1 MRKPNYR
8 TVATDHNA
16 TIGGTVAAAGGTV
29 MEAPEP
35 VFRIDAE
42 GAVRYANAAAS
53 ELLRML
59 SSGLGSDLPADWV
72 ASIRE
77 LSPNVAGCAEISAGE
92 RVFDIHASPQTDNG
106 WVTVHAH
113 DVTHHKVA
121 ALDAQRL
128 AHLDALTGLPTRSV
142 FQDQLGQVLAV
153 ARRSKRMAAVLVIGL
168 DDFKFINETQG
179 HASGDN
185 LLQTTAERLSR
196 CLRATDIVARLGGDE
211 FAIIQPEPTGADG
224 IDQLARRLNAAL
236 RAPVSTENGE
246 ILPAASIGIAVFPDD
261 AEDADKLLHHADIA
275 LDRCKAAGGDDHR
288 FFIAEMNAEVQRKH
302 ALEHDLRLAI
312 DRETLEVH
320 YQPKLDL
327 ATGRITGMEAL
338 VRWIDPVHGFVSPAE
353 FIPIAETSRL
363 IIPLGDWVLRE
374 ACRRTKEWNDAGLG
388 PLKVAVNLS
397 AVQFGNATLLNDL
410 SAALAETGLAPELL
424 ELEITETAAMDNA
437 AQASEVFAG
446 ISELGIS
453 LAIDDFGTGYSSLSY
468 LKNFPVQRIKID
480 KAFVDDIGQTAK
492 GGAIARAITTL
503 GESFDMAVT
512 AEGVE
517 TAEQMAFLHGIECQ
531 EVQGYFVSKPLPVD
545 AFSAFMRDFDPSPFR
560 PALDQSGFDWRV
572 QQKNWRRGLL
582 GDLKAFA

>member
-1 MRKPNYR
+1 MRKPDYR
-8 TVATDHNA
+8 TVANDHNTNA
-16 TIGGTVAAAGGTV
+16 EESNAVVDSV

-42 GAVRYANAAAS
+42 GVVRYANEAAS
-53 ELLRML
+53 DLLRTF
-59 SSGLGSDLPADWV
+59 SPGLGSDLPTDWLT
-72 ASIRE
+72 SIRKLAPNGDERAE
-77 LSPNVAGCAEISAGE
+77 LSVGE
-92 RVFDIHASPQTDNG
+92 RIFDICVSARTDSG

-128 AHLDALTGLPTRSV
+128 AHLDVLTGLPTRSV
-142 FQDQLGQVLAV
+142 FQDQLAQVLAV
-153 ARRSKRMAAVLVIGL
+153 ARRSNRLAAVLVIGL

-179 HASGDN
+179 HASGDV
-185 LLQTTAERLSR
+185 LLQMTAERLSR

-211 FAIIQPEPTGADG
+211 FAIIQPEPAGAEG

-261 AEDADKLLHHADIA
+261 AEDADELLHHADIA
-275 LDRCKAAGGDDHR
+275 LDRCKAEGGDDHR
-288 FFIAEMNAEVQRKH
+288 FFIAEMNAEVQRRH
-302 ALEHDLRLAI
+302 VLEHDLRLAI
-312 DRETLEVH
+312 DQEKLQVH

-327 ATGRITGMEAL
+327 STGRITGMEAL

-374 ACRRTKEWNDAGLG
+374 ACRRTKQWNDAGLG

-397 AVQFGNATLLNDL
+397 AVQFRNGTLLDDL
-410 SAALAETGLAPELL
+410 RAALAETKLAPELL

-437 AQASEVFAG
+437 EQASAVFAG
-446 ISELGIS
+446 IAELGIS

-492 GGAIARAITTL
+492 GGAIARAVTTL
-503 GESFDMAVT
+503 GQSFDMAVT

-517 TAEQMAFLHGIECQ
+517 TAEQMAFLHGVACQ

-545 AFSAFMRDFDPSPFR
+545 SFEEFMQTFDPSPFR
-560 PALDQSGFDWRV
+560 PAPDQASFDWEYTAAKMAARSI
-572 QQKNWRRGLL
+572 G
-582 GDLKAFA
+582 